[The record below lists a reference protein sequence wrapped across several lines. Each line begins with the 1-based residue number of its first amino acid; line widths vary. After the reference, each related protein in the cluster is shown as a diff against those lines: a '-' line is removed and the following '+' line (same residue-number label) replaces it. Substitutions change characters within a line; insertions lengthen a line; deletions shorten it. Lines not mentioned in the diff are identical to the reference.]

1 MFLKYSNIVQ
11 GEFISRPNRF
21 IAEVMIDGQVEICH
35 VKNTGRLKELLIKNA
50 KVYLEKSNNPLRKT
64 AFSLIGVEK
73 GKDIINIDSQ
83 APNKVFYE
91 SMAKGEISLPGFEEL
106 ILLKSEKV
114 YGKSRFDFYVES
126 LLNKAFI
133 EVKGVTLEENG
144 VAMFPDAPTERGI
157 RHVKELV
164 LARNEG
170 FEAFII
176 FIIQMSGI
184 TCFTPNDKTHKEFGD
199 ALRDAYKNG
208 VKIIAFECDVG
219 PDSMCINGKRI
230 KVII

>member
-1 MFLKYSNIVQ
+1 MKYLNIVQ

-35 VKNTGRLKELLIKNA
+35 VKNTGRLQELLKKNA
-50 KVYLEKSNNPLRKT
+50 KVYLEKSTNPLRKT

-91 SMAKGEISLPGFEEL
+91 SIAKREICLPGFEEL
-106 ILLKSEKV
+106 ILLKSEKK
-114 YGKSRFDFYVES
+114 YGKSRFDFYAES
-126 LLNKAFI
+126 PFEKAFI

-144 VAMFPDAPTERGI
+144 VAMFPDAPTERGVK
-157 RHVKELV
+157 HVKELV

-170 FEAFII
+170 FETFIV

-184 TCFTPNDKTHKEFGD
+184 MHFKPNDKTHKEFGD
-199 ALRDAYKNG
+199 ALRYAYKNG
-208 VKIIAFECDVG
+208 VKIMALECNVG
-219 PDSMCINGKRI
+219 FDSIQINGKRI
-230 KVII
+230 KIIL